1 MIQRIKTLGQ
11 ILTDPNVT
19 LEEVKEFITLLPSNI
34 RDYRINEERAVVWAV
49 EDIQMEAQEMGITI
63 SPEDAEE
70 VLDSITF
77 DHDANVGVN
86 WDVIRFHLEN
96 LLEREVG

>member
-19 LEEVKEFITLLPSNI
+19 LEEVKEFIKLLPSNI

-49 EDIQMEAQEMGITI
+49 EDVQMEAEEMGITI
-63 SPEDAEE
+63 SVEDAEE
-70 VLDSITF
+70 VLDAITF
-77 DHDANVGVN
+77 DHDATIGVN
-86 WDVIRFHLEN
+86 WDVIRFHLDRFVE
-96 LLEREVG
+96 EKVG